1 MENNKIEGSVTEPS
15 VPRVK
20 NTDNFE
26 VGIHEDNKTGWF
38 HHHKYGDEF
47 SGGLW
52 FENNK
57 LTDYDG
63 VKLIGEIITIS
74 VNNVSYV
81 RMVDSEGFAS
91 LKICLMSGEYI
102 VTCNALNGLKSE
114 TILEVK

>member
-1 MENNKIEGSVTEPS
+1 MLLEGFLMENNKIKGSVIEPS
-15 VPRVK
+15 TSRVK

-26 VGIHEDNKTGWF
+26 VGIREDNKTGWF

-63 VKLIGEIITIS
+63 ISDFLPLEVTEAII
-74 VNNVSYV
+74 NF
-81 RMVDSEGFAS
+81 GF
-91 LKICLMSGEYI
+91 I
-102 VTCNALNGLKSE
+102 VTDEFFDKDENE
-114 TILEVK
+114 

>member
-1 MENNKIEGSVTEPS
+1 MLLEGFLMENNKIEGSVTEPS
-15 VPRVK
+15 VSRVK

-63 VKLIGEIITIS
+63 ISDFLPLEVTEAII
-74 VNNVSYV
+74 NF
-81 RMVDSEGFAS
+81 GF
-91 LKICLMSGEYI
+91 I
-102 VTCNALNGLKSE
+102 VTDEFFDKDENE
-114 TILEVK
+114 

>member
-1 MENNKIEGSVTEPS
+1 MSTYINILKSQPVLS
-15 VPRVK
+15 VPSK
-20 NTDNFE
+20 ILFE
-26 VGIHEDNKTGWF
+26 GKGNYFKA
-38 HHHKYGDEF
+38 
-47 SGGLW
+47 
-52 FENNK
+52 K